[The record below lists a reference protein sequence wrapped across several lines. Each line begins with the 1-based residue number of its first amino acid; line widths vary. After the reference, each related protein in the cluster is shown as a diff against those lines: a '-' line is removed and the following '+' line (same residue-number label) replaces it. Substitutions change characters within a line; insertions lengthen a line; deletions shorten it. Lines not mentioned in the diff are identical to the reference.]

1 MQASWAWELYTGVW
15 LGELGD
21 SGVREMQR
29 LWVQRC
35 PAREGDAGVME
46 TLAVDELV
54 SMEWSELQE
63 EDSDSCGNGKNQVAL
78 NAW

>member
-1 MQASWAWELYTGVW
+1 MHASWAWVLYTGVW

-21 SGVREMQR
+21 MGVRDMQR
-29 LWVQRC
+29 LWVQGG
-35 PAREGDAGVME
+35 PGREGEEEVTE

-63 EDSDSCGNGKNQVAL
+63 EDSDSWGNTTQVT
-78 NAW
+78 

>member
-1 MQASWAWELYTGVW
+1 
-15 LGELGD
+15 
-21 SGVREMQR
+21 MQR

-78 NAW
+78 NA